1 MRAISTTLAR
11 GLPAGLICGAAL
23 WASAGT
29 APAAAQGA
37 EALELA
43 AVPRG
48 AADSLPR
55 PLSAADAAHY
65 RRIFDAQDR
74 GESRGFRWRGVWY
87 SDLARCVR
95 RFSAESTRAD
105 WDEFYHDV
113 LGVSASWPT
122 LARRRGS
129 VAAELAAA
137 AT

>member
-1 MRAISTTLAR
+1 MAARILTSTTFKPFLDQSLATDGCGVVLCGDAESVLMLR
-11 GLPAGLICGAAL
+11 FHDGSWVVDSYPALRSI
-23 WASAGT
+23 
-29 APAAAQGA
+29 
-37 EALELA
+37 
-43 AVPRG
+43 
-48 AADSLPR
+48 
-55 PLSAADAAHY
+55 
-65 RRIFDAQDR
+65 DAQDR